1 MPNKNKFNLSYSP
14 LSYRFPPDLVALA
27 LGSVKGE
34 KRREIIKIK
43 LKSGDVEGLRD
54 WLLEESLDANDLRA
68 WGQIH
73 PSLMGGEYLPDFKNE
88 EYEIARVVYPDT
100 VLCDV
105 ISIRAQYKEG
115 KIEYS
120 IRDEYENDSDFKGQ
134 WVFTPK
140 TSEMPLALSEL
151 ISLIDTAY
159 FNWDP
164 PSEDKRDLVQV
175 MREVCLEQGHESL
188 EEIANYSSV
197 ESSHYPELNAW
208 YIADAKKWLET
219 QRAREREKEIVDEE
233 AYRKKEEADKKK
245 REKEEEILK
254 NPPPVS
260 LFKFPDQFTPWELS
274 HVDCACLAKWLELEL
289 HLDECALIFPIP
301 KGRFSSR
308 SPAGM
313 TPRSQRTF
321 KFRWIQDKKE
331 QTREFPPS
339 EKKPLIELLQE
350 IFGKDVFKNPHK

>member
-1 MPNKNKFNLSYSP
+1 MPNKSKFDLSYRP
-14 LSYRFPPDLVALA
+14 LTYRFPPDVVSLA

-34 KRREIIKIK
+34 KRREIIKHK
-43 LKSGDVEGLRD
+43 LKSGDLEGLKD
-54 WLLEESLDANDLRA
+54 WLLEESLDTNDLLA

-88 EYEIARVVYPDT
+88 EYEIARVVYPNT

-105 ISIRAQYKEG
+105 ISIRAQYQEG

-120 IRDEYENDSDFKGQ
+120 IRDEYENDFEGQ

-164 PSEDKRDLVQV
+164 PSEDRRDLVQV
-175 MREVCLEQGHESL
+175 EREVCLELCDMSL
-188 EEIANYSSV
+188 EEIADHSSV

-208 YIADAKKWLET
+208 YIADAKEWLES
-219 QRAREREKEIVDEE
+219 QRAREREDEIE
-233 AYRKKEEADKKK
+233 
-245 REKEEEILK
+245 EEEILK

-260 LFKFPDQFTPWELS
+260 LFKFSPTITPWDLS
-274 HVDCACLAKWLELEL
+274 EVDYACLAKWLELEL
-289 HLDECALIFPIP
+289 GLYECSFSFPAP
-301 KGRFSSR
+301 KVRWG
-308 SPAGM
+308 GM
-313 TPRSQRTF
+313 ASKSQRRF

-331 QTREFPPS
+331 NMREFSPS
-339 EKKPLIELLQE
+339 EKKPLIELFQE
-350 IFGKDVFKNPHK
+350 IFGKDVLKKPHKWHL

>member
-1 MPNKNKFNLSYSP
+1 MPNKSKFDLSYRP
-14 LSYRFPPDLVALA
+14 LTYRFPPDVVSLA

-34 KRREIIKIK
+34 KRREIIKHK
-43 LKSGDVEGLRD
+43 LKSGDLEGLKD
-54 WLLEESLDANDLRA
+54 WLLEESLDTNDLRA

-88 EYEIARVVYPDT
+88 EYEIARVVYPNT

-105 ISIRAQYKEG
+105 ISIRAQYQEG

-120 IRDEYENDSDFKGQ
+120 IRDEYENDFEGQ

-164 PSEDKRDLVQV
+164 PSEDRRDLVQV
-175 MREVCLEQGHESL
+175 EREVCLELCDMSL
-188 EEIANYSSV
+188 EEIADHSSV

-208 YIADAKKWLET
+208 YIADAKEWLES
-219 QRAREREKEIVDEE
+219 QRAREREDEIE
-233 AYRKKEEADKKK
+233 
-245 REKEEEILK
+245 EEEILK

-260 LFKFPDQFTPWELS
+260 LFKFSPTITPWDLS
-274 HVDCACLAKWLELEL
+274 EVDYACLAKWLELEL
-289 HLDECALIFPIP
+289 GLYECSFSFPAP
-301 KGRFSSR
+301 KVRWG
-308 SPAGM
+308 GM
-313 TPRSQRTF
+313 ASKSQRTF

-339 EKKPLIELLQE
+339 EKKTLIEVFQE
-350 IFGKDVFKNPHK
+350 IFGKDVLKNPHK